1 MKTQHFS
8 RRENELNIR
17 PGAMDRKYRHQQERI
32 QTLRSCQASLI
43 KWRLTFRLQ
52 VYLIRYLTII
62 KDL

>member
-43 KWRLTFRLQ
+43 KWRLIIKLF
-52 VYLIRYLTII
+52 YLIGYLIII